1 MNPLAQLTALPL
13 ALVMYA
19 SPLAAEACA
28 AQKDPWLALALAMQ
42 KDQIELLD
50 CLVTPQML
58 NGFDPA
64 DINEQTPLH
73 KAANFNRPRVIYY
86 LLQRGARVDSK
97 NFLDK
102 TPLLV
107 AIEAG
112 AEDAA
117 AVLIFNGA
125 DISLANTQGKTPL
138 YWSVVQGNVTLTNLL
153 LQRGANPDQT
163 VTIYSSGGDQHTT
176 IKALGKKSKHS
187 AIRTLFIK

>member
-1 MNPLAQLTALPL
+1 MYSLVLVTALIL
-13 ALVMYA
+13 AFVLYA
-19 SPLAAEACA
+19 HSVVAQSCA
-28 AQKDPWLALALAMQ
+28 AQKDPWLALALAIQ

-50 CLVTPQML
+50 CLVTSQVL

-64 DINEQTPLH
+64 DLKEQTPLH
-73 KAANFNRPRVIYY
+73 KAANFDRPRVVHY
-86 LLQRGARVDSK
+86 LLQRGASVDSK

-125 DISLANTQGKTPL
+125 NISKADAQGKTPL
-138 YWSVVQGNVTLTNLL
+138 YWSVAQGNVALTNLL
-153 LQRGANPDQT
+153 LQRGANPDQQ
-163 VTIYSSGGDQHTT
+163 VSIYSPGGDRYTS
-176 IKALGKKSKHS
+176 IRALGKKSNNP
-187 AIRTLFIK
+187 AMRTLFIK